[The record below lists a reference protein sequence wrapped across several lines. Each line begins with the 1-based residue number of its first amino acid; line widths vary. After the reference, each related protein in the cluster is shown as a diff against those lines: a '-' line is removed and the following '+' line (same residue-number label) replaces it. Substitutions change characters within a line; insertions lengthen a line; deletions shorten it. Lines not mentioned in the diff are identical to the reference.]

1 MLKILTNLPDQVLAF
16 SAEGKI
22 TADDYEQV
30 LIPMVKEKLKKY
42 GKVRLLY
49 HLGKEFKDFSMM
61 ALWDDTSF
69 GLAHW
74 NDWEQVAVV
83 TDVGWLRGMM
93 QFFRWLIPS
102 RFKLFQNEELEQARQ
117 WISS

>member
-49 HLGKEFKDFSMM
+49 HLGREFKDFSMM

-74 NDWEQVAVV
+74 NDWELVAVV
-83 TDVGWLRGMM
+83 TDVEWLRGMM

>member
-49 HLGKEFKDFSMM
+49 HL
-61 ALWDDTSF
+61 
-69 GLAHW
+69 
-74 NDWEQVAVV
+74 
-83 TDVGWLRGMM
+83 
-93 QFFRWLIPS
+93 
-102 RFKLFQNEELEQARQ
+102 
-117 WISS
+117 